1 MSDMETEEAPPIP
14 AVSVALV
21 RGDRI
26 LLVKRRFAPSKG
38 LYAFPG
44 GRVEAGES
52 LDDAARR
59 ELFEETGL
67 LAGPLSAVADLLL
80 GPSKGEAPVRYRLHV
95 FCAAHVGG
103 EPVSADDAE
112 EALFVTLDE
121 LRRLPLTGSVE
132 AIATA
137 LLAGNTAR

>member
-1 MSDMETEEAPPIP
+1 MSDMEAQEAPPIP

-21 RGDRI
+21 RDDRI

-44 GRVEAGES
+44 GRVEPGET
-52 LDDAARR
+52 LDEAARR

-67 LAGPLSAVADLLL
+67 RAGPLSAVADLLL
-80 GPSKGEAPVRYRLHV
+80 GPSKGEAPVRYLLHV
-95 FCAAHVGG
+95 FSAPHVGG

-112 EALFVTLDE
+112 EALFVTLDQ
-121 LRRLPLTGSVE
+121 LRALPLTGSVE

-137 LLAGNTAR
+137 LLAENTAR